1 MVPTFASLPVI
12 QPSIFHDL
20 KEENRTYEEKLDG
33 HQKEG
38 TGSNSQVGFSL
49 PSHKKINNGYGW
61 NQREREELGE
71 KGVDVKSQTLLQC
84 TLYPFIVTA

>member
-1 MVPTFASLPVI
+1 MKPKPKPVRNTDTKK
-12 QPSIFHDL
+12 S
-20 KEENRTYEEKLDG
+20 REKL
-33 HQKEG
+33 
-38 TGSNSQVGFSL
+38 T
-49 PSHKKINNGYGW
+49 GYGW